1 MKEIVIFLLGAVFG
15 AVIALM
21 FAPASGA
28 ELRAQIQTTAEKDL
42 ERLQA
47 EWEKNM
53 QKTNEQLAKMQAD
66 LKQALQQGRSEA
78 EETVQ

>member
-1 MKEIVIFLLGAVFG
+1 MKELVFFLLGAVVG
-15 AVIALM
+15 AVAALM

-28 ELRAQIQTTAEKDL
+28 ELRAQIQTTAEKDF

-53 QKTNEQLAKMQAD
+53 QKTNEQIAKLQAD
-66 LKQALQQGRSEA
+66 VKQALQREEA
-78 EETVQ
+78 GSPVQE